1 MEQTQS
7 TPHYTKDESL
17 EIENKAHSQTTE
29 YVEQGRIGRRLY
41 FLFAIALPFTAIWA
55 LTKIFEAVSQSAGVT
70 SLYLYWI
77 LSLVGISIYSIIVR
91 LTVHRCHDF
100 GVSRWYAL
108 LALIPFTPLIF
119 VLIPGNDEENT
130 YGAKPKNP
138 ISTIKD
144 YFWYSVIKLNN
155 NLKY

>member
-7 TPHYTKDESL
+7 ASQYNKNKNLLTQET
-17 EIENKAHSQTTE
+17 ENNLGLNSEK
-29 YVEQGRIGRRLY
+29 GRIGRRLY

-55 LTKIFEAVSQSAGVT
+55 LSKIFEQISSSAGVT

-77 LSLVGISIYSIIVR
+77 LALVSIAILSIIIR

-100 GVSRWYAL
+100 GASRWYAL

-119 VLIPGNDEENT
+119 VLVPGNAEDNSF
-130 YGAKPKNP
+130 GAKPKKP
-138 ISTIKD
+138 VLFMKEL
-144 YFWYSVIKLNN
+144 FWYAIIKVNN